1 MASRHA
7 PRSDA
12 VAGGPELSDADAL
25 AQVSFVVLATLGR
38 RASENGVSIIQT
50 RLLGVLRD
58 RTPSMNELAK
68 LLELDKSSV
77 TGLVDRA
84 EERGLVT
91 RIPSTADR
99 RSVQVTLTGEGRSLA
114 AAATGA
120 FDADVEGLL
129 DGLSPAQ
136 RRTLT
141 RLLSRV
147 VSDYASRR
155 GLDLSGRT
163 RASSI

>member
-1 MASRHA
+1 MVPASARRSPPA
-7 PRSDA
+7 PGDL
-12 VAGGPELSDADAL
+12 ELSDADGL
-25 AQVSFVVLATLGR
+25 AQVSFVVLGTLGR
-38 RASENGVSIIQT
+38 RASEHGLSVIQM

-84 EERGLVT
+84 ERRGLVA
-91 RIPSTADR
+91 RIPSIADR
-99 RSVQVTLTGEGRSLA
+99 RSLRVALTDSGRSLA
-114 AAATGA
+114 AHATGG
-120 FDADVEGLL
+120 FDGDVEELL
-129 DGLSPAQ
+129 SGLSPAQ
-136 RRTLT
+136 RRTLG

-155 GLDLSGRT
+155 GLDLSAGT
-163 RASSI
+163 RMSSR